1 MTRPCNCS
9 IRLSNAI
16 RISRWLMPGPLTV
29 TSIERR
35 TAGWSTV
42 GQEVAAAAH
51 LAHRAVDV
59 GRDDAVSLS
68 YAGHVLAYV
77 VGDLDD
83 GAAFVERALALNP
96 NLAVAWGSS
105 GWMNMCLGQPDRAIE
120 HLARALRLSPVDPRL
135 FVWQSYTGLA
145 HFCAG
150 RYDEAVTWAER
161 ALRDKPN
168 FATALRVLSAS
179 HALAGR
185 LVESQKAMSR
195 LRQCDPEL
203 RVSTLGDVM

>member
-1 MTRPCNCS
+1 
-9 IRLSNAI
+9 
-16 RISRWLMPGPLTV
+16 
-29 TSIERR
+29 
-35 TAGWSTV
+35 
-42 GQEVAAAAH
+42 
-51 LAHRAVDV
+51 
-59 GRDDAVSLS
+59 
-68 YAGHVLAYV
+68 
-77 VGDLDD
+77 
-83 GAAFVERALALNP
+83 
-96 NLAVAWGSS
+96 
-105 GWMNMCLGQPDRAIE
+105 
-120 HLARALRLSPVDPRL
+120 LSPVDPRL

-150 RYDEAVTWAER
+150 RYNEAVTWAER

-203 RVSTLGDVM
+203 RVSTLGDVMSPFRRPEDRDKSVEALRLAGLPE